1 MKPAVV
7 IGLGSPLMGDDGV
20 GSHVAETL
28 AADSRLP
35 AGVEVIAGG
44 TDLLR
49 HAGRMEGQSRVILID
64 AVSGDA
70 APGTVAVWDDDLAG
84 LDDRQEHAHHL
95 SLVQAVKLLR
105 MIVPA
110 RFTLV
115 GISVSAAGFGAGLS
129 PAVAARVPAIVDRVL
144 LELAR

>member
-1 MKPAVV
+1 MKSAVV
-7 IGLGSPLMGDDGV
+7 IGLGSPLMGDDGI
-20 GSHVAETL
+20 GCHVAETL

-35 AGVEVIAGG
+35 AGAEVIAGG

-49 HAGRMEGQSRVILID
+49 HAGRMEGQSRVIVID
-64 AVSGDA
+64 AVRDDSP
-70 APGTVAVWDDDLAG
+70 PGTITVWDDGLAG
-84 LDDRQEHAHHL
+84 LDDRQEHVHHL
-95 SLVQAVKLLR
+95 SVVQAVKLLR

-115 GISVSAAGFGAGLS
+115 GIAVSGAGLGSGLS
-129 PAVAARVPAIVDRVL
+129 PAIAARVPAIVDQVL